1 MVNHI
6 LTVRGRKASVT
17 PRTLVQ
23 GTVGQ
28 DTLTLDLD
36 SEWNGLNVTVTFV
49 SSTTELT
56 PALTANVCEIPHEV
70 LVDSGEVDVFV
81 LGTRDGKAMRHA
93 SLAHKMVVKKSNMS
107 DGSTSADPS
116 ISAYR
121 QAYDDA
127 VKATEAAN
135 SAAGAAGSAAVEMGT
150 LNKRYAAQ
158 IDQQATDFSI
168 AQTQRANDFSTAQ
181 TQRANDFSTAQTQQ
195 SHSFDSAMQG
205 FENTFTESE
214 KLRAD
219 AEEKRVEV
227 EKERVKAEEQRAK
240 DSKTRLEELA
250 QAKTNVETA
259 TQEANTAR
267 DEAKSA
273 ATKANTAARKADGA
287 AETAG
292 TAAGTATEATKKADT
307 AAGKADSAAGKAEA
321 SAGKAD
327 AASDRVDESI
337 DAAKGAAT
345 AANNAAD
352 AANESAESAS
362 MAAQDA
368 RAAASEARGNPPQP
382 VWDEAKQRYTNETMA
397 AYAHSHK
404 DGRIYGIKV
413 PKSIITDCIKIGAA
427 EGIAAPVPGTI
438 GTPCVDP
445 FTAMGKGPHW
455 HEDVCGGADPDG
467 APFVDGIE
475 GDGRFSLT
483 DNGHGNNVYVMS
495 NVVWNRLVEDEDP
508 DYVWWYYS
516 DTRKAGFKPNP
527 QAFLPDGTLRPY
539 MLTPKYPASKDSN
552 GNLRSVSGAP
562 IYVRKLSHDSGIDE
576 AKTATTGY
584 SLKSVYD
591 DWYIKFSYIT
601 RYGTKNF
608 QKMFTGCSNYN
619 IQVAPV
625 LAETGVKRVVVS
637 AADGAKFLDGSCVSL
652 GTHDTG
658 NTGASVGTDCNT
670 GKNYDVFDMKR
681 IVSHETLDDGTV
693 ALNIEC
699 DTPFDTG
706 TSYLLSTMPWWTGAT
721 DVVEGDGSPSS
732 NTSGKEPCKVGGVEI
747 MHGAYE
753 LVHGAM
759 QKSEGDGWYFVINP
773 DSRNEKKGAVAP
785 GAIETGVRMVDDS
798 TWPLIFTDAH
808 GLLVGQGKGGNSNSG
823 LCDCSYNSKPTE
835 KGLREYLTS
844 GSLWSGSVAGPWCVV
859 GWGWLGWASWYICSR
874 LSATG
879 RGGEE
884 DQAAQAA

>member
-1 MVNHI
+1 MNKTNLGRVAVVPKGEWVAEGMYGRLDAVTHGGQGYLCVEDGTDEEPGTGAAWQLIAAKGKDFVYADFTDEQIAGLMKPATDAAAEIGKTNEEYKAL
-6 LTVRGRKASVT
+6 LTEQAKAFGDAQQARAKSYTDAERARDGAYTKAETDRNAAYNEVEGKRQAAERVRGENEEERKSAET
-17 PRTLVQ
+17 DR
-23 GTVGQ
+23 GT
-28 DTLTLDLD
+28 
-36 SEWNGLNVTVTFV
+36 
-49 SSTTELT
+49 
-56 PALTANVCEIPHEV
+56 A
-70 LVDSGEVDVFV
+70 
-81 LGTRDGKAMRHA
+81 
-93 SLAHKMVVKKSNMS
+93 
-107 DGSTSADPS
+107 
-116 ISAYR
+116 
-121 QAYDDA
+121 
-127 VKATEAAN
+127 
-135 SAAGAAGSAAVEMGT
+135 
-150 LNKRYAAQ
+150 
-158 IDQQATDFSI
+158 
-168 AQTQRANDFSTAQ
+168 
-181 TQRANDFSTAQTQQ
+181 
-195 SHSFDSAMQG
+195 
-205 FENTFTESE
+205 
-214 KLRAD
+214 
-219 AEEKRVEV
+219 
-227 EKERVKAEEQRAK
+227 EKERAEAEGKREQAEQTRDTAETGRDTAEKARVRAEE
-240 DSKTRLEELA
+240 E
-250 QAKTNVETA
+250 
-259 TQEANTAR
+259 R
-267 DEAKSA
+267 DKGW
-273 ATKANTAARKADGA
+273 NDL
-287 AETAG
+287 
-292 TAAGTATEATKKADT
+292 
-307 AAGKADSAAGKAEA
+307 KAEA
-321 SAGKAD
+321 EKK
-327 AASDRVDESI
+327 I
-337 DAAKGAAT
+337 K
-345 AANNAAD
+345 AAND
-352 AANESAESAS
+352 SAESAS
-362 MAAQDA
+362 MAAVDA

-382 VWDEAKQRYTNETMA
+382 VWDETAQRYTNETMA

-404 DGRIYGIKV
+404 DGKIYGVKV

-495 NVVWNRLVEDEDP
+495 NVKWNKLVEDEDP

-539 MLTPKYPASKDSN
+539 MLTPKYPASKDSD

-562 IYVRKLSHDSGIDE
+562 IYVRKLNHDSGIDE

-619 IQVAPV
+619 VQVAPV

-658 NTGASVGTDCNT
+658 NTGTSVDTDRNT
-670 GKNYDVFDMKR
+670 AKNYDVFDMKR
-681 IVSHETLDDGTV
+681 IVSHETLADGNV

-699 DTPFDTG
+699 DEAFDTG

-721 DVVEGDGSPSS
+721 DAVEGDGSPSS

-759 QKSEGDGWYFVINP
+759 QKSVGDGWCIIVNP

-785 GAIETGVRMVDDS
+785 GAIETGVRMVDDG
-798 TWPLIFTDAH
+798 TWPITFTDAH

-823 LCDCSYNSKPTE
+823 LCDAVYNSKPTD
-835 KGLREYLTS
+835 KGLRGHLTS
-844 GSLWSGSVAGPWCVV
+844 GVLWDGSVAGPWCVY
-859 GWGWLGWASWYICSR
+859 GRYWLDWASWYLCSR

>member
-1 MVNHI
+1 MADESTNAVNYVVVEDP
-6 LTVRGRKASVT
+6 LMSDATGKE
-17 PRTLVQ
+17 LV
-23 GTVGQ
+23 TVGTQ
-28 DTLTLDLD
+28 VAEHLKDI
-36 SEWNGLNVTVTFV
+36 
-49 SSTTELT
+49 
-56 PALTANVCEIPHEV
+56 ANQGIEPQ
-70 LVDSGEVDVFV
+70 
-81 LGTRDGKAMRHA
+81 
-93 SLAHKMVVKKSNMS
+93 
-107 DGSTSADPS
+107 
-116 ISAYR
+116 
-121 QAYDDA
+121 QAA
-127 VKATEAAN
+127 QEAREAA
-135 SAAGAAGSAAVEMGT
+135 A
-150 LNKRYAAQ
+150 
-158 IDQQATDFSI
+158 
-168 AQTQRANDFSTAQ
+168 
-181 TQRANDFSTAQTQQ
+181 
-195 SHSFDSAMQG
+195 
-205 FENTFTESE
+205 
-214 KLRAD
+214 
-219 AEEKRVEV
+219 
-227 EKERVKAEEQRAK
+227 
-240 DSKTRLEELA
+240 
-250 QAKTNVETA
+250 
-259 TQEANTAR
+259 
-267 DEAKSA
+267 
-273 ATKANTAARKADGA
+273 
-287 AETAG
+287 
-292 TAAGTATEATKKADT
+292 
-307 AAGKADSAAGKAEA
+307 
-321 SAGKAD
+321 
-327 AASDRVDESI
+327 
-337 DAAKGAAT
+337 
-345 AANNAAD
+345 
-352 AANESAESAS
+352 
-362 MAAQDA
+362 DA

-404 DGRIYGIKV
+404 DGKIYGIKV

-427 EGIAAPVPGTI
+427 EGIAAPTPGTI

-445 FTAMGKGPHW
+445 FTVMGKGPHW
-455 HEDVCGGADPDG
+455 RETVCGGADPDG
-467 APFVDGIE
+467 APFVDGIK

-495 NVVWNRLVEDEDP
+495 NVIWNKLVEDEDH

-552 GNLRSVSGAP
+552 GNLRSISGVP
-562 IYVRKLSHDSGIDE
+562 VYVRKLSHDSGIDE

-619 IQVAPV
+619 VQVAPV

-652 GTHDTG
+652 GTHDAG
-658 NTGASVGTDCNT
+658 NTGASVGTDRNT
-670 GKNYDVFDMKR
+670 AKNYDVFDMKR

-706 TSYLLSTMPWWTGAT
+706 TSYLLSTMPWWTGVT
-721 DVVEGDGSPSS
+721 DAVEGDGSPSS

-823 LCDCSYNSKPTE
+823 LCDCSYNSKPTD
-835 KGLREYLTS
+835 KGLREHLTS
-844 GSLWSGSVAGPWCVV
+844 GSLWDGSNAGPWYVV
-859 GWGWLGWASWYICSR
+859 GWGGLGWAGWNICSR